1 MDQLWFDIEASFGV
15 DASRTKTKRM
25 LDKRTGIKD
34 LGGTVNWTKRQTQ
47 IVDRVIKLVENLMKK
62 VDKSVLN
69 AIGMRTTNSQ

>member
-1 MDQLWFDIEASFGV
+1 MKSSSFGV
-15 DASRTKTKRM
+15 DASRTKAKGCWIK
-25 LDKRTGIKD
+25 DASIKD

-69 AIGMRTTNSQ
+69 TYRSRTTNSQ